1 MARGN
6 QLTNAGVVART
17 PEPSGVSEMKASDA
31 PKVMIRVS
39 IAIVVGALAALYV
52 FERARLTPSFGSDF
66 DQVWFAA
73 RDIRYHHNPYMDIGP
88 GRQGNWPWPFYYP
101 ATAAVL
107 AIPLSWLPVVAAR
120 CVFIGL
126 STALL
131 AFALSARGLLGLIP
145 LASGAFLS
153 AVQMCQWSP
162 LLAAGML
169 LPAISWVWTAKPNLG
184 VAQLAARPNRL
195 ALAAGLLGGLVLL
208 LAAFAYLPSW
218 FGDWVAATHTAPH
231 IRPLALSWLGSPL
244 LLAALRWRRPEGRVL
259 LALAIVPTNP
269 GIHDAL
275 LLLATPLP
283 FAHAALLSASTLF
296 VDSVVGDWPSDPSFA
311 AYAAANSRAL
321 LALVYL
327 PALAMAFL
335 RPNEGPAPLWL
346 DRALRRAPTWLR
358 GQPSPA

>member
-1 MARGN
+1 MLR
-6 QLTNAGVVART
+6 VA
-17 PEPSGVSEMKASDA
+17 
-31 PKVMIRVS
+31 
-39 IAIVVGALAALYV
+39 IAIIVGALSALYV

-73 RDIRYHHNPYMDIGP
+73 RELRYHHNPYMDIGP

-107 AIPLSWLPVVAAR
+107 AIPLSWLSAVAAR
-120 CVFIGL
+120 CVFIGV
-126 STALL
+126 SSGLL

-169 LPAISWVWTAKPNLG
+169 LPAIGWVWTAKPNLG
-184 VAQLAARPNRL
+184 VAQLAAKPNRF
-195 ALAAGLLGGLVLL
+195 ALASAMLGAAVLVLI
-208 LAAFAYLPSW
+208 AFLCLPSW
-218 FGDWVAATHTAPH
+218 VGDWIAATRRTPH

-283 FAHAALLSASTLF
+283 FADAALLSGSTLF
-296 VDSVVGDWPSDPSFA
+296 VDALVGDWPSYSNFA
-311 AYAAANSRAL
+311 AYAMANSHAL

-327 PALAMAFL
+327 PALAMAL
-335 RPNEGPAPLWL
+335 WRPNEGPAPLWL
-346 DRALRRAPTWLR
+346 DRMLRRAPAWIR
-358 GQPSPA
+358 GQPLQA

>member
-1 MARGN
+1 MRRPLFSYTSDVPSVVMR
-6 QLTNAGVVART
+6 LTVAL
-17 PEPSGVSEMKASDA
+17 
-31 PKVMIRVS
+31 I
-39 IAIVVGALAALYV
+39 VGALSALYV

-73 RDIRYHHNPYMDIGP
+73 RDLRYHHNPYLEIGP
-88 GRQGNWPWPFYYP
+88 GRQGSWPWPFYYP
-101 ATAAVL
+101 APAAVL
-107 AIPLSWLPVVAAR
+107 AIPLSWLSAVAAR
-120 CVFIGL
+120 CVFVGL

-131 AFALSARGLLGLIP
+131 AFGLSARGLLGLIP

-169 LPAISWVWTAKPNLG
+169 LPAIGWVWTAKPNLG
-184 VAQLAARPNRL
+184 IAQLAAKPSRF
-195 ALAAGLLGGLVLL
+195 ALAVAMLGGSALVLI
-208 LAAFAYLPSW
+208 AFLYLPSW
-218 FGDWVAATHTAPH
+218 FGDWLAAVRAAPH

-283 FAHAALLSASTLF
+283 FASAALLSGSSLL
-296 VDSVVGDWPSDPSFA
+296 VDVIVGDWPGYSSFA
-311 AYAAANSRAL
+311 AYATANSHAL
-321 LALVYL
+321 LALIYL
-327 PALAMAFL
+327 PALIMMF
-335 RPNEGPAPLWL
+335 RQPNEGPAPAWL
-346 DRALRRAPTWLR
+346 DRALARAPSWLR
-358 GQPSPA
+358 GQSVGE

>member
-1 MARGN
+1 MTTGRLRISPAFDEPHVMMRI
-6 QLTNAGVVART
+6 TVA
-17 PEPSGVSEMKASDA
+17 
-31 PKVMIRVS
+31 I
-39 IAIVVGALAALYV
+39 IVGALSALYV
-52 FERARLTPSFGSDF
+52 FARARLTPSFGSDF

-73 RDIRYHHNPYMDIGP
+73 RDLRYHHNPYMEIGP

-101 ATAAVL
+101 ATSAVL
-107 AIPLSWLPVVAAR
+107 AIPLSWLSAVAAR
-120 CVFIGL
+120 CVFIGV
-126 STALL
+126 SSALL

-169 LPAISWVWTAKPNLG
+169 LPAIGWVWTAKPNLG
-184 VAQLAARPNRL
+184 VAQLAATPNRS
-195 ALAAGLLGGLVLL
+195 ALVSAMLGGSALVLI
-208 LAAFAYLPSW
+208 AFVYLPSW
-218 FGDWVAATHTAPH
+218 VGDWVVAMRAAPH
-231 IRPLALSWLGSPL
+231 IRPLAFSWLGSPL

-275 LLLATPLP
+275 LLLVTPLP
-283 FAHAALLSASTLF
+283 FADAALLSASSLL
-296 VDSVVGDWPSDPSFA
+296 VDAIVGDWPSYSSFT
-311 AYAAANSRAL
+311 AYATANSHAL

-327 PALAMAFL
+327 PALVMAFR

-346 DRALRRAPTWLR
+346 DRALRQAPAWLR
-358 GQPSPA
+358 GQPLQT